1 MQPLEKLAEFK
12 IATALGGNFP
22 QEIVSPEVIGGRNY
36 TSPNQQPHTTQDN
49 AHSQQH
55 KLSDHDLQRIRE
67 ISSTH
72 GEVRCLSPHDQV
84 VEGSWGQIAVVVLSP
99 SPSSPADDQMAEACS
114 RGPRIS
120 PSLRWWLAATM
131 ACRGGGR
138 CGNGVLPL
146 ILIFI

>member
-22 QEIVSPEVIGGRNY
+22 QEIVSPWVIGGRHY

-55 KLSDHDLQRIRE
+55 KLSDHDLQRICE
-67 ISSTH
+67 ILSTH

-84 VEGSWGQIAVVVLSP
+84 VEGSWGRIAVVISP
-99 SPSSPADDQMAEACS
+99 SPSSPAEDQTAEACG
-114 RGPRIS
+114 RGPQIS
-120 PSLRWWLAATM
+120 PSL
-131 ACRGGGR
+131 
-138 CGNGVLPL
+138 
-146 ILIFI
+146 